1 MRQNKMMPTSNRA
14 LGKGSILTWLDE
26 RIRILLLMPAFIIMV
41 LIFCYPVGYTFYL
54 SVHDWTFFTLT
65 DPPFIGLQH
74 LLNVF
79 QDTSFYM
86 SMFRT
91 AMYVGVGV
99 FLQLFFG
106 FTLALAVNRM
116 KLGHGMA
123 TTLLVLPMMVT
134 PVVVGLMWKFI
145 LDYNFGIFNYILTLL
160 GFEKLAIL
168 STNSLALPS
177 IIMVDTWQWTSF
189 MFITLLAGLKSLPNE
204 AFEAAKIDGATGWQT
219 IRHVTIPLMK
229 RVIIV
234 SLVLRTAGSIKVF
247 DQIFVLTG
255 GGPGTATET
264 TSILLHRKAFVD
276 FDFGYGSA
284 LAIVLTVIVGII
296 CWFAIRSLYS
306 EK

>member
-1 MRQNKMMPTSNRA
+1 MPASNRA

-26 RIRILLLMPAFIIMV
+26 RIRFILLIPAFTIMV
-41 LIFCYPVGYTFYL
+41 LIFFYPVGYTFYL
-54 SVHDWTFFTLT
+54 SFHDWTFFTLT

-74 LLNVF
+74 ILDVF
-79 QDTSFYM
+79 QDKSFYM

-116 KLGHGMA
+116 KIGHGIA

-145 LDYNFGIFNYILTLL
+145 FDYNFGVFNYMLTLL
-160 GFEKLAIL
+160 GFEKLALL
-168 STNSLALPS
+168 SSNSLALPS

-204 AFEAAKIDGATGWQT
+204 PFEAANMDGATAWQT
-219 IRHVTIPLMK
+219 FCHVTLPLMK
-229 RVIIV
+229 RIIIV

-276 FDFGYGSA
+276 FDFGYGAA

>member
-1 MRQNKMMPTSNRA
+1 MQQNKTMPASNRA

-26 RIRILLLMPAFIIMV
+26 RIRFILLIPAFTIMV
-41 LIFCYPVGYTFYL
+41 LIFFYPVGYTFYL
-54 SVHDWTFFTLT
+54 SFHDWTFFTLT

-74 LLNVF
+74 ILDVF
-79 QDTSFYM
+79 QDKSFYM

-116 KLGHGMA
+116 KIGHGIA

-145 LDYNFGIFNYILTLL
+145 FDYNFGVFNYMLTLL
-160 GFEKLAIL
+160 GFEKLALL
-168 STNSLALPS
+168 SSNSLALPS

-204 AFEAAKIDGATGWQT
+204 PFEAANMDGATAWQT
-219 IRHVTIPLMK
+219 FCHVTLPLMK
-229 RVIIV
+229 RIIIV

-276 FDFGYGSA
+276 FDFGYGAA